1 MSTTSG
7 RPIVRP
13 TLQTV
18 PESLPAD
25 HVTQSVQTPV
35 VTAAPAPVAVVTADK
50 VLTTATSNQSTPAAS
65 LKPRSTSSRVSS
77 SFYFYYWASQE
88 FGAVWSV
95 IY

>member
-25 HVTQSVQTPV
+25 HVTQAAQTAQAA
-35 VTAAPAPVAVVTADK
+35 VTAATPSTVGVTAEK
-50 VLTTATSNQSTPAAS
+50 IHPTTTPSQSTTPSVS
-65 LKPRSTSSRVSS
+65 LKPRSSSSRVSEITKQFLTVLS
-77 SFYFYYWASQE
+77 
-88 FGAVWSV
+88 
-95 IY
+95 

>member
-25 HVTQSVQTPV
+25 HVTQPAQASQTPV
-35 VTAAPAPVAVVTADK
+35 AVANPSPAIGAVAEKNHQSAV
-50 VLTTATSNQSTPAAS
+50 SSQSTTPAVS
-65 LKPRSTSSRVSS
+65 LKPRSSSSRVS
-77 SFYFYYWASQE
+77 
-88 FGAVWSV
+88 
-95 IY
+95 

>member
-25 HVTQSVQTPV
+25 HVTQQAQAAVAAATPSPVIGATVEKNHQTG
-35 VTAAPAPVAVVTADK
+35 PAT
-50 VLTTATSNQSTPAAS
+50 QSTTPAVS
-65 LKPRSTSSRVSS
+65 LKPRSSSSRVSS
-77 SFYFYYWASQE
+77 RFSFHETTS
-88 FGAVWSV
+88 
-95 IY
+95 